1 MSIFDKLN
9 PMQREAVTTVSGPAL
24 VLAGAGSGKT
34 RALTHRI
41 AYLIE
46 EGINP
51 WNILAITFTN
61 KAADEMRERVDRLVE
76 TGAESIWISTF
87 HSMCVRILRRH
98 IEYLGFSTDFTVY
111 DSDDQRTLM
120 RQVIK
125 KLDKDPKQ
133 YRERGMLSII
143 SGLKDKLIG
152 PEEYAA
158 NVAGDFRQRNYAEIY
173 AEYQA
178 QLRRNNALDF
188 DDLIVKTV
196 ELFRTVPQVL
206 ENYQNRFQYIMV
218 DEYQDT
224 NAAQF
229 ALVSLLARRDRNLWV
244 VGDDDQSIYKFRGAD
259 IENILNFEKVFPGA
273 KVIRLE
279 QNYRSTGNILKV
291 ANEVIAHNY
300 GRKGKNLWTENAEG
314 MPVEVR
320 QFETAQEEA
329 TYIMKQVQKYV
340 DEGGNYRD
348 CVVLYRTNAQTRI
361 LEEMA
366 DRYIGQHYKT
376 LGLNF
381 YDRREI
387 KDIIAY
393 LRTISNGRDDLAV
406 QRIINVPKRG
416 IGATSLGRLDTY
428 AAANGLSLYEACTR
442 AGQITGMGKAALKVQ
457 GFVEQIEALRE
468 LSEEISIV
476 ELIDEILSRTG
487 YREYLM
493 EEDDVQAESRLEYI
507 GALKD
512 KAAYYEGDTDTP
524 SLSEFLE
531 DIPLRSDQ
539 DNLDR
544 DEDKMLLMTLH
555 SAKGLE
561 FPVVFLAGME
571 DGLFPSSMSI
581 NSDDPETAI
590 EEERRLCYVGITR
603 AEKRLVMT
611 AARQRMVNGE
621 NRYSKLSRFIYEVPG
636 ILLDMKGTEGP
647 SQRRSEESLSFG
659 TRYGADGEGYQGK
672 YSFQR
677 GFSGEFSGENPYSGG
692 GSRGKSYSGRAGE
705 YGERTY
711 GWQNGGRKRNF
722 GDRPWE
728 YGDEVQYSFG
738 NDSWERVFD
747 LDKEAHESPEPQST
761 FRRKQSSGVG
771 RGAAAGSLSGV
782 STGSQ
787 MTAAGAA
794 PDYGVGDRVMHV
806 KFGAGTVGS
815 LERGARDYE
824 VTVEFDSAGKKRMY
838 AAFAKLKKI

>member
-1 MSIFDKLN
+1 MSTIFDKLN

-61 KAADEMRERVDRLVE
+61 KAADEMRERVDRLVQ

-98 IEYLGFSTDFTVY
+98 IEYLGYGTDFTVY

-143 SGLKDKLIG
+143 SGLKDKLIS
-152 PEEYAA
+152 PEEFSAS
-158 NVAGDFRQRNYAEIY
+158 VSWDFRQRNHAEIY

-178 QLRRNNALDF
+178 QLKRNNALDF

-196 ELFRTVPQVL
+196 ELFRSVPQVL
-206 ENYQNRFQYIMV
+206 EYYQDRFRYIMV

-229 ALVSLLARRDRNLWV
+229 ALVSLLARRDKNLWV

-300 GRKGKNLWTENAEG
+300 GRKGKNLWTENDEG
-314 MPVEVR
+314 TPVEVR
-320 QFETAQEEA
+320 QFDTAQEEA
-329 TYIMKQVQKYV
+329 AYIMKQVRDYV
-340 DEGGNYRD
+340 AQGGNYSD

-376 LGLNF
+376 LGVNF

-393 LRTISNGRDDLAV
+393 LRTINNGRDDLAV

-416 IGATSLGRLDTY
+416 IGATSLGRVSTY
-428 AAANGLSLYEACTR
+428 AEVNSLSLYDACKK
-442 AGQITGMGKAALKVQ
+442 AKEIPGIGKAALKIQ
-457 GFVEQIEALRE
+457 GFVDEIETLRE
-468 LSEEISIV
+468 LSEDISIV
-476 ELIDEILSRTG
+476 DLIDEVLSRTG

-512 KAAYYEGDTDTP
+512 KAAYYEGDTDEPT
-524 SLSEFLE
+524 LSEFLE

-544 DEDKMLLMTLH
+544 NEDKMLLMTLH

-561 FPVVFLAGME
+561 FPIVFLAGME
-571 DGLFPSSMSI
+571 DGLFPSSMAI
-581 NSDDPETAI
+581 NSDDPEDAI

-621 NRYSKLSRFIYEVPG
+621 NRYSKLSRFIYEVPET
-636 ILLDMKGTEGP
+636 LLNVKAADATLY
-647 SQRRSEESLSFG
+647 SSRRNSEEVVSFG
-659 TRYGADGEGYQGK
+659 KKWGE
-672 YSFQR
+672 
-677 GFSGEFSGENPYSGG
+677 
-692 GSRGKSYSGRAGE
+692 
-705 YGERTY
+705 
-711 GWQNGGRKRNF
+711 
-722 GDRPWE
+722 
-728 YGDEVQYSFG
+728 DESYSFG
-738 NDSWERVFD
+738 GFGGKKNPYKIDNFSQSGRKNDYSYENRYDSGEKKRNSFANRYRSGDDEPWNRVFD
-747 LDKEAHESPEPQST
+747 LDRGEYEQNEPVNRLQK
-761 FRRKQSSGVG
+761 RSGS
-771 RGAAAGSLSGV
+771 GSIV
-782 STGSQ
+782 KGSQ
-787 MTAAGAA
+787 MTSGSGA
-794 PDYGVGDRVMHV
+794 PDYHVGDRVRHV
-806 KFGAGTVGS
+806 KFGDGTVLS
-815 LERGARDYE
+815 MEQGARDIE
-824 VTVEFDSAGKKRMY
+824 VTVEFDTAGKKRMY
-838 AAFAKLKKI
+838 AAFAKLKKL

>member
-1 MSIFDKLN
+1 MRDIFNKLN
-9 PMQREAVTTVSGPAL
+9 PMQLEAVTTVSGPAL

-98 IEYLGFSTDFTVY
+98 IEYLGYGTDFTVY

-143 SGLKDKLIG
+143 SGLKDKLVS
-152 PEEYAA
+152 PEEYS
-158 NVAGDFRQRNYAEIY
+158 AGASWDFRQRNYAEIY

-178 QLRRNNALDF
+178 QLKRNNALDF

-196 ELFRTVPQVL
+196 ELFRSVPQVL
-206 ENYQNRFQYIMV
+206 EYYQDRFRYIVV

-229 ALVSLLARRDRNLWV
+229 ALVSLLAKRDRNLWV

-259 IENILNFEKVFPGA
+259 IENILNFEKAFPGA

-300 GRKGKNLWTENAEG
+300 GRKGKNLWTENDEG
-314 MPVEVR
+314 IPVEVR
-320 QFETAQEEA
+320 QFDTAQEEA
-329 TYIMKQVQKYV
+329 TYIMKQVRDYVAQGGKYS
-340 DEGGNYRD
+340 D

-376 LGLNF
+376 LGVNF

-393 LRTISNGRDDLAV
+393 LRTINNGRDDLAV

-416 IGATSLGRLDTY
+416 IGATSLGRVTTF
-428 AAANGLSLYEACTR
+428 AESNGLSFYGACQR
-442 AGQITGMGKAALKVQ
+442 AKEVPGLGKAVLKILE
-457 GFVEQIEALRE
+457 FVDEIERLRE

-476 ELIDEILSRTG
+476 DLIDEILSRTG

-493 EEDDVQAESRLEYI
+493 EEDDVQAESRLEFI

-512 KAAYYEGDTDTP
+512 KAAYYEGDTDEPT
-524 SLSEFLE
+524 LSEFLE

-544 DEDKMLLMTLH
+544 NEDKMLLMTLH

-561 FPVVFLAGME
+561 FPIVFLAGME
-571 DGLFPSSMSI
+571 DGLFPSSMAI
-581 NSDDPETAI
+581 NGDDPEGAI

-621 NRYSKLSRFIYEVPG
+621 NRYSKLSRFIYEVPTT
-636 ILLDMKGTEGP
+636 LLNMKAADATLYGVRGRGEDVVRFGK
-647 SQRRSEESLSFG
+647 RWEAEEI
-659 TRYGADGEGYQGK
+659 
-672 YSFQR
+672 
-677 GFSGEFSGENPYSGG
+677 
-692 GSRGKSYSGRAGE
+692 
-705 YGERTY
+705 
-711 GWQNGGRKRNF
+711 
-722 GDRPWE
+722 
-728 YGDEVQYSFG
+728 YSFG
-738 NDSWERVFD
+738 GKQSPYAIDNFSPKRKTESYGAQRRNSDYNGGSWERVFD
-747 LDKEAHESPEPQST
+747 LDHEVYVDNGSENSL
-761 FRRKQSSGVG
+761 RRKSSFG
-771 RGAAAGSLSGV
+771 GSV
-782 STGSQ
+782 MKGSQ
-787 MTAAGAA
+787 MAVASNVL
-794 PDYGVGDRVMHV
+794 DYHVGDRVQHV
-806 KFGAGTVGS
+806 KFGAGTVLSMEEGP
-815 LERGARDYE
+815 RDVE

>member
-1 MSIFDKLN
+1 MRDIFDKLN

-98 IEYLGFSTDFTVY
+98 IEYLGYGTDFTVY

-152 PEEYAA
+152 PEEYS
-158 NVAGDFRQRNYAEIY
+158 AGASWDFRQRNYAEIY

-178 QLRRNNALDF
+178 QLKRNNALDF

-196 ELFRTVPQVL
+196 ELFRSVPQVL
-206 ENYQNRFQYIMV
+206 EYYQDRFRYIMV

-229 ALVSLLARRDRNLWV
+229 ALVSLLAKRDKNLWV

-300 GRKGKNLWTENAEG
+300 GRKGKNLWTENDEG
-314 MPVEVR
+314 IPVEVR
-320 QFETAQEEA
+320 QFDTAQEEA
-329 TYIMKQVQKYV
+329 TYIMKQVRDYVAQGGKYS
-340 DEGGNYRD
+340 D

-376 LGLNF
+376 LGVNF

-393 LRTISNGRDDLAV
+393 LRTINNGRDDLAV

-416 IGATSLGRLDTY
+416 IGATSLGRVSTY
-428 AAANGLSLYEACTR
+428 AEANGLSFYGACQR
-442 AGQITGMGKAALKVQ
+442 AKEIPGLGKAALKIQ
-457 GFVEQIEALRE
+457 GFVDEIETLRE
-468 LSEEISIV
+468 LSEDISIV
-476 ELIDEILSRTG
+476 DLIDEILSRTG

-512 KAAYYEGDTDTP
+512 KAAYYEGDTDEPT
-524 SLSEFLE
+524 LSEFLE

-544 DEDKMLLMTLH
+544 NEDKMLLMTLH

-561 FPVVFLAGME
+561 FPIVFLAGME
-571 DGLFPSSMSI
+571 DGLFPSSMAI
-581 NSDDPETAI
+581 NSDDPEGTI

-621 NRYSKLSRFIYEVPG
+621 NRYSKLSRFIYEVPNT
-636 ILLDMKGTEGP
+636 LLNMKAADATLYGARGRRDDVVSFGSRLDGESESFGGFGRKKSP
-647 SQRRSEESLSFG
+647 YAIDNFSQRES
-659 TRYGADGEGYQGK
+659 K
-672 YSFQR
+672 
-677 GFSGEFSGENPYSGG
+677 
-692 GSRGKSYSGRAGE
+692 GS
-705 YGERTY
+705 
-711 GWQNGGRKRNF
+711 
-722 GDRPWE
+722 
-728 YGDEVQYSFG
+728 YSFG
-738 NDSWERVFD
+738 NRYGSDEHESWERVFD
-747 LDKEAHESPEPQST
+747 LDHEVYVDHGAKNRLQRSSSFARST
-761 FRRKQSSGVG
+761 QGGGSSFLSANGKS
-771 RGAAAGSLSGV
+771 GATV
-782 STGSQ
+782 MRGSQ
-787 MTAAGAA
+787 ITSASNT
-794 PDYGVGDRVMHV
+794 PDYHVGDRVHHV
-806 KFGAGTVGS
+806 KFGAGTV
-815 LERGARDYE
+815 LFMEAGARDVE
-824 VTVEFDSAGKKRMY
+824 VTVEFDTAGKKRMY

>member
-1 MSIFDKLN
+1 MESIFDKLN

-98 IEYLGFSTDFTVY
+98 IEYLGYGTDFTVY

-143 SGLKDKLIG
+143 SGLKDKLVS
-152 PEEYAA
+152 PEEYSA
-158 NVAGDFRQRNYAEIY
+158 NASWDFRQRNYAEIY

-178 QLRRNNALDF
+178 QLKRNNALDF

-196 ELFRTVPQVL
+196 ELFRSVPQVL
-206 ENYQNRFQYIMV
+206 EYYQDRFRYIMV

-229 ALVSLLARRDRNLWV
+229 ALVSLLAKRDKNLWV

-259 IENILNFEKVFPGA
+259 IENILNFEKVFPGT

-300 GRKGKNLWTENAEG
+300 GRKGKNLWTENDEG
-314 MPVEVR
+314 TLVEVC
-320 QFETAQEEA
+320 QFDTAQEEA
-329 TYIMKQVQKYV
+329 TYIMKQVRDYV
-340 DEGGNYRD
+340 AQGGNYSD

-376 LGLNF
+376 LGVNF

-393 LRTISNGRDDLAV
+393 LRTINNGRDDLAV
-406 QRIINVPKRG
+406 QRVINVPKRG
-416 IGATSLGRLDTY
+416 IGATSLGRVSTY
-428 AAANGLSLYEACTR
+428 AEVNGLSLYEACKKAR
-442 AGQITGMGKAALKVQ
+442 DIPGIGKAALKIQ
-457 GFVEQIEALRE
+457 SFVDEIEALHE
-468 LSEEISIV
+468 LSEDISIV
-476 ELIDEILSRTG
+476 DLIDEILSRTG

-512 KAAYYEGDTDTP
+512 KAAYYEGDTDEPT
-524 SLSEFLE
+524 LSEFLE

-544 DEDKMLLMTLH
+544 NEDKMLLMTLH

-561 FPVVFLAGME
+561 FPIVFLAGME
-571 DGLFPSSMSI
+571 DGLFPSSMAI
-581 NSDDPETAI
+581 NSDDPEDAI

-603 AEKRLVMT
+603 AETRLVMT

-621 NRYSKLSRFIYEVPG
+621 NRYNKLSRFIYEVPG
-636 ILLDMKGTEGP
+636 TLLNMKAAEATLYGF
-647 SQRRSEESLSFG
+647 RRNSEDVVSFG
-659 TRYGADGEGYQGK
+659 KQWGEDGA
-672 YSFQR
+672 
-677 GFSGEFSGENPYSGG
+677 
-692 GSRGKSYSGRAGE
+692 
-705 YGERTY
+705 
-711 GWQNGGRKRNF
+711 
-722 GDRPWE
+722 
-728 YGDEVQYSFG
+728 YSFG
-738 NDSWERVFD
+738 GFGETRSPYFIENFSWSGKKRDCSGVNNEMSGGENRNSFSNRYRSGGDELWERVFD
-747 LDKEAHESPEPQST
+747 LDREAYVEGQEDEQLQ
-761 FRRKQSSGVG
+761 RK
-771 RGAAAGSLSGV
+771 GSLGRSAEGGRRTSMSG
-782 STGSQ
+782 SRGIGSSIVKGNQ
-787 MTAAGAA
+787 MTSVSGA
-794 PDYGVGDRVMHV
+794 PDYHVGDRVQHV
-806 KFGAGTVGS
+806 KFGTGTVLS
-815 LERGARDYE
+815 MEQGARDVE
-824 VTVEFDSAGKKRMY
+824 VTVQFDVAGKKRMY

>member
-1 MSIFDKLN
+1 
-9 PMQREAVTTVSGPAL
+9 MQREAVTTVSGPAL

-61 KAADEMRERVDRLVE
+61 KAADEMRERVDRLVKI
-76 TGAESIWISTF
+76 GAESVWISTF

-98 IEYLGFSTDFTVY
+98 IEYLGYGTDFTVY

-143 SGLKDKLIG
+143 SGLKDKLIS
-152 PEEYAA
+152 PEEYSATAA
-158 NVAGDFRQRNYAEIY
+158 YDFRQRNYAEIY

-178 QLRRNNALDF
+178 QLKRNNALDF

-196 ELFRTVPQVL
+196 ELFRAVPQVL
-206 ENYQNRFQYIMV
+206 ENYQDRFQYIMV

-300 GRKGKNLWTENAEG
+300 GRKGKNLWTENGAGES
-314 MPVEVR
+314 VEVR
-320 QFETAQEEA
+320 QFETAQDEA
-329 TYIMKQVQKYV
+329 AYIMKQVRKYV
-340 DEGGNYRD
+340 EEGGNYRD

-366 DRYIGQHYKT
+366 DRYIGQHYRT
-376 LGLNF
+376 LGVNF

-387 KDIIAY
+387 KDVIAY
-393 LRTISNGRDDLAV
+393 LRTICNGRDDLAV

-416 IGATSLGRLDTY
+416 IGATSLGRVADY
-428 AAANGLSLYEACTR
+428 AELKGISLYDACTE
-442 AGQITGMGKAALKVQ
+442 AALVPGIGKAAGKIR
-457 GFVEQIEALRE
+457 GFVEQIEMLRE
-468 LSEEISIV
+468 LADEISIV
-476 ELIDEILSRTG
+476 DLIDEILSRTG

-512 KAAYYEGDTDTP
+512 KAAYYEGDTDEPT
-524 SLSEFLE
+524 LSEFLE

-544 DEDKMLLMTLH
+544 EEDKMLLMTLH

-581 NSDDPETAI
+581 NSDDPEGAI

-636 ILLDMKGTEGP
+636 TLLEMKGTENP
-647 SQRRSEESLSFG
+647 SQRRREESLSFG
-659 TRYGADGEGYQGK
+659 TPYGAEEETYRGK
-672 YSFQR
+672 YSFQN
-677 GFSGEFSGENPYSGG
+677 GFSGGFSRKAGH
-692 GSRGKSYSGRAGE
+692 SGRTDRYAE
-705 YGERTY
+705 NNP
-711 GWQNGGRKRNF
+711 GWQNGARKRSF
-722 GDRPWE
+722 GDRLWEEGSEVHYPFGDDPWE
-728 YGDEVQYSFG
+728 K
-738 NDSWERVFD
+738 VFD
-747 LDKEAHESPEPQST
+747 LDKEEEIVRFGGEPTEQLPE
-761 FRRKQSSGVG
+761 RRKFQGSPCSKGSQIISSGV
-771 RGAAAGSLSGV
+771 V
-782 STGSQ
+782 
-787 MTAAGAA
+787 
-794 PDYGVGDRVMHV
+794 PDYGVGDRVSHV
-806 KFGAGTVGS
+806 KFGEGIVLH
-815 LERGARDYE
+815 LEKAARDYE
-824 VTVEFDSAGKKRMY
+824 VTVQFDTAGKKRMY
-838 AAFAKLKKI
+838 AAFAKLKRI